1 MPAEAAVAG
10 AARLAARH
18 RVFERPLGV
27 AGIWGAVIR
36 AWLDELLPPDALEH
50 CRGRVQ
56 LVVTQV
62 PELRCLREICSQN
75 LYADV
80 KRSSKSRNCCGRS
93 DRSYMSHQATRQIGS
108 SQWQ

>member
-10 AARLAARH
+10 AARLAAQH

-62 PELRCLREICSQN
+62 PELCCLRGLCSRKF
-75 LYADV
+75 YADSQL
-80 KRSSKSRNCCGRS
+80 KEPQLLRSVGSFLHVTS
-93 DRSYMSHQATRQIGS
+93 SY
-108 SQWQ
+108 